1 MNLTNLVYFIFIPLQ
16 KSEQEKYELRL
27 KIERVSGAHE
37 SRVQELQADIQSL
50 RQELHSLKSA
60 SLTDSAH
67 KRKTFAGLTEEN
79 EKLHSELYQVG
90 ED

>member
-1 MNLTNLVYFIFIPLQ
+1 MNESNEACISILSQEF
-16 KSEQEKYELRL
+16 EQEKYELRL
-27 KIERVSGAHE
+27 KIERKSGSHE